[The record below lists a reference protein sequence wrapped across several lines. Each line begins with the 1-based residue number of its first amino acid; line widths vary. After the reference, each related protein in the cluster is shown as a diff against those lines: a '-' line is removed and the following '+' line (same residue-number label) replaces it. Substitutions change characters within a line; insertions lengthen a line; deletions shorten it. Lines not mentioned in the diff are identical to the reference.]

1 VFSWVIDEKGYL
13 VLDEISDQTDVRLS
27 DNSYWRLNDDKLI
40 TYDSKANINVGILLI
55 KIK

>member
-1 VFSWVIDEKGYL
+1 MFSWVIDEKGYL